1 MQKEKVF
8 KEKDGKRNVK
18 KNKDNK
24 NNNTYNN
31 SSTPNWANR
40 IFLSNYERITYSRR
54 QRKF

>member
-54 QRKF
+54 